1 VSSNATRAIV
11 MEAKMK
17 ASAALKEFND
27 LLAEAAAKK

>member
-1 VSSNATRAIV
+1 MDGLLFA
-11 MEAKMK
+11 MESVVAY